1 MNFEK
6 IVSWHDLFLWV
17 VSFMATA
24 MVISSIDIL
33 CYVLD
38 GVYSGYR
45 NIVVMCHVSSIFQ
58 KGWEAEGSGEG

>member
-1 MNFEK
+1 
-6 IVSWHDLFLWV
+6 
-17 VSFMATA
+17 MATA

-58 KGWEAEGSGEG
+58 KGWEAEDSGEGSGEG